1 MSTFFMMALG
11 PAGGSVTPPVAASM
25 ASVLISAIVY
35 GEREREREG
44 RGGIKR
50 WDGQRKEGRIEGCYK
65 PWLRGGGREI
75 ESTW

>member
-1 MSTFFMMALG
+1 
-11 PAGGSVTPPVAASM
+11 
-25 ASVLISAIVY
+25 LISAIVY
-35 GEREREREG
+35 GERERERERG
-44 RGGIKR
+44 GGGIKR